1 MSNTPTLPHYA
12 DASETADHS
21 TATMADILRAAGV
34 RCTPYALAVA
44 EGRQSLSG
52 ADLKGKASR
61 YGGSY
66 HATRCGVVLAL
77 AGVGWCVVRLPSG
90 RVELRAGVPDG
101 ATIGKPCAV
110 SDTVWNLPRA

>member
-1 MSNTPTLPHYA
+1 MDTLPHYA
-12 DASETADHS
+12 DAACDTVGHAPSPVDV
-21 TATMADILRAAGV
+21 LRAEGV

-66 HATRCGVVLAL
+66 HATRCEVVKAMEG
-77 AGVGWCVVRLPSG
+77 AGRCVVRLTSG
-90 RVELRAGVPDG
+90 RVELRDSVPDG

-110 SDTVWNLPRA
+110 SATVWNLPRA

>member
-1 MSNTPTLPHYA
+1 MFTEQSAPSHDCATVARTP
-12 DASETADHS
+12 
-21 TATMADILRAAGV
+21 ADILTAAGI

-66 HATRCGVVLAL
+66 HATRCAVVAAL
-77 AGVGWCVVRLPSG
+77 EAKGWAVVRLPSG
-90 RVELRAGVPDG
+90 RVELRDKVPEG

-110 SDTVWNLPRA
+110 SPTVWNLPRA